1 MTFRKNI
8 RILSFLCLTAA
19 ALAAAFFLWRGGALL
34 RLFSPW
40 SVWTA
45 EKHAEDD
52 AAGRTYRVEL
62 RNRRVT
68 VCSVPSISGSAVPET
83 AADNV
88 SADNAPAGAAA
99 ALSGSAAQTARVTPS
114 QENMGTILWKS
125 PAHLRVQDFL
135 FCDIDSDGLPELLL
149 LCWYLGEPAL
159 WDSGQPVIAGRQW
172 TQHIYIYKPD
182 KGTMHDHWLASRI
195 MQNIAFWE
203 YDPELR
209 LCLTG
214 ADSGVTRWDWHGWGL
229 KYFADGYPEVKF
241 LVSGDNLIHQGILE
255 EGQRKGGF
263 EFLYE
268 HIAPELQ
275 KADIAVLGQETIFVK
290 PFSGYSG
297 YPLFRT
303 PVYVGEAALNAGFN
317 AAACATNHALDAG
330 TEGINTTAE
339 FYESRGIPYLGIR
352 PSLSRTQ
359 AAAPDAGL
367 PYHLFEKNRVR
378 IAMFNYTYGT
388 NVGNPEKLRP
398 GAVHVLTDRETVLRE
413 LSEGRN
419 AADAVIVLV
428 HWGTEYSPSP
438 DAFQREWAE
447 VFLEGGADAVIGSH
461 PHVLQPVELLTAPDG
476 RQVPVYW
483 SLGNLVSRQ
492 DQPERVV
499 GGLAE
504 LTVRRVP
511 GGAVSSSASGPA
523 VSAPAAS
530 GPARRCQIADRRL
543 VPVVTHQTED
553 HTTVYLLDEYT
564 EALAAEHRL
573 KPDLERLRGFVIR

>member
-1 MTFRKNI
+1 MTFRKNF
-8 RILSFLCLTAA
+8 RILSILCLMAA

-62 RNRRVT
+62 KNRRVT
-68 VCSVPSISGSAVPET
+68 VRSTPIESAARPAEGSL
-83 AADNV
+83 
-88 SADNAPAGAAA
+88 PAGD
-99 ALSGSAAQTARVTPS
+99 LITW
-114 QENMGTILWKS
+114 ES
-125 PAHLRVQDFL
+125 PARLKVQDFL

-159 WDSGQPVIAGRQW
+159 WDSGQPAISGRQW

-182 KGTMHDHWLASRI
+182 EGTMHDHWLASRI

-214 ADSGVTRWDWHGWGL
+214 ADGGVTRWDWHGWGL
-229 KYFADGYPEVKF
+229 KYFADGYPEVKL

-303 PVYVGEAALNAGFN
+303 PVYVGEAALNAGFD

-330 TEGINTTAE
+330 AEGINATAE
-339 FYESRGIPYLGIR
+339 FYESRGVPYLGIR
-352 PSLSRTQ
+352 PSPSRMQ
-359 AAAPDAGL
+359 ATAPGAVPGASDSSCASRPEEKKAADGL
-367 PYHLFEKNRVR
+367 PCHLFDRNGVR
-378 IAMFNYTYGT
+378 IAVFNYTYGT
-388 NVGNPEKLRP
+388 NVGDKELPWP

-413 LSEGRN
+413 LSEGRS

-438 DAFQREWAE
+438 DAFQRKWAE
-447 VFLEGGADAVIGSH
+447 VFLEGGADAVVGSH
-461 PHVLQPVELLTAPDG
+461 PHVLQPVETLTAPDG

-492 DQPERVV
+492 DQPERIV

-504 LTVRRVP
+504 FTVRRVP
-511 GGAVSSSASGPA
+511 CGASSSSAFASAPAASGPA
-523 VSAPAAS
+523 VSDPAAS

-573 KPDLERLRGFVIR
+573 KPGLERLRGFVIR

>member
-1 MTFRKNI
+1 MTNRKNI

-68 VCSVPSISGSAVPET
+68 VRSVPSES
-83 AADNV
+83 
-88 SADNAPAGAAA
+88 A
-99 ALSGSAAQTARVTPS
+99 ALSGDGS
-114 QENMGTILWKS
+114 S
-125 PAHLRVQDFL
+125 PAEGLITWESPARLKVQDFL
-135 FCDIDSDGLPELLL
+135 FCDIDSDRLPELLL

-214 ADSGVTRWDWHGWGL
+214 ADGGVTRWDWHGWGL
-229 KYFADGYPEVKF
+229 KYFADGYPEVKL

-255 EGQRKGGF
+255 EGQREGGF
-263 EFLYE
+263 DFLYE

-330 TEGINTTAE
+330 AEGINATAE

-352 PSLSRTQ
+352 PSPSRMQ

-367 PYHLFEKNRVR
+367 PYHLFEKNGVR
-378 IAMFNYTYGT
+378 IAMFN
-388 NVGNPEKLRP
+388 
-398 GAVHVLTDRETVLRE
+398 
-413 LSEGRN
+413 
-419 AADAVIVLV
+419 
-428 HWGTEYSPSP
+428 
-438 DAFQREWAE
+438 
-447 VFLEGGADAVIGSH
+447 
-461 PHVLQPVELLTAPDG
+461 
-476 RQVPVYW
+476 
-483 SLGNLVSRQ
+483 
-492 DQPERVV
+492 
-499 GGLAE
+499 
-504 LTVRRVP
+504 
-511 GGAVSSSASGPA
+511 
-523 VSAPAAS
+523 
-530 GPARRCQIADRRL
+530 
-543 VPVVTHQTED
+543 
-553 HTTVYLLDEYT
+553 
-564 EALAAEHRL
+564 
-573 KPDLERLRGFVIR
+573 